1 MARYLSASSSWR
13 RISSRRA
20 DESTEISS
28 LGIEIVTEIVTETVT
43 ETFSEIVTDIVNEI
57 VTETVSKIVTEIV
70 TETVSEIVTEI
81 VNEIVTE
88 ISSLGIVTTRVRL
101 LVIYRMSKDSLF
113 DFWEKLANRY
123 CFVLFSEQFCAS
135 VFNFQLQRGKVSLKK
150 RLKGCNEY
158 RCSITK

>member
-57 VTETVSKIVTEIV
+57 VTE
-70 TETVSEIVTEI
+70 
-81 VNEIVTE
+81 

-101 LVIYRMSKDSLF
+101 LVI
-113 DFWEKLANRY
+113 
-123 CFVLFSEQFCAS
+123 
-135 VFNFQLQRGKVSLKK
+135 
-150 RLKGCNEY
+150 
-158 RCSITK
+158 

>member
-57 VTETVSKIVTEIV
+57 VTE
-70 TETVSEIVTEI
+70 
-81 VNEIVTE
+81 

-101 LVIYRMSKDSLF
+101 LVIYRVSKDSLF

-150 RLKGCNEY
+150 RLKG
-158 RCSITK
+158 

>member
-28 LGIEIVTEIVTETVT
+28 LGIEIVTEIVTET
-43 ETFSEIVTDIVNEI
+43 FSEIVTD
-57 VTETVSKIVTEIV
+57 
-70 TETVSEIVTEI
+70 I

-88 ISSLGIVTTRVRL
+88 ISSLGIVTTRVRF
-101 LVIYRMSKDSLF
+101 LVIYRVSKDSLF

-123 CFVLFSEQFCAS
+123 CFVLFFRA
-135 VFNFQLQRGKVSLKK
+135 VL
-150 RLKGCNEY
+150 RL
-158 RCSITK
+158 SI

>member
-57 VTETVSKIVTEIV
+57 VTE
-70 TETVSEIVTEI
+70 
-81 VNEIVTE
+81 

-101 LVIYRMSKDSLF
+101 LVIYRVSKDPLF

-158 RCSITK
+158 RCSVTK

>member
-57 VTETVSKIVTEIV
+57 VTE
-70 TETVSEIVTEI
+70 
-81 VNEIVTE
+81 
-88 ISSLGIVTTRVRL
+88 ISSLGIVTTRVRF
-101 LVIYRMSKDSLF
+101 LVIYRVSKDYFF

-123 CFVLFSEQFCAS
+123 CFVLFSEQFCVS
-135 VFNFQLQRGKVSLKK
+135 VFNFQLQRGKVSLKQ

-158 RCSITK
+158 ICSVTK

>member
-57 VTETVSKIVTEIV
+57 VTE
-70 TETVSEIVTEI
+70 
-81 VNEIVTE
+81 

-101 LVIYRMSKDSLF
+101 LVIYRVSKDSLF

-158 RCSITK
+158 RCSVTK

>member
-57 VTETVSKIVTEIV
+57 VTE
-70 TETVSEIVTEI
+70 
-81 VNEIVTE
+81 

-101 LVIYRMSKDSLF
+101 LVIYRVSKDSLF